1 MPHVYEIKS
10 PVGLVSQSILDRYN
24 AKAQRFAQTGHLRTV
39 YDQILIIRHGSCHMG
54 HILEPLLAGE
64 AIGITVKCMDGQFE
78 VSEWCLHHS
87 DILLR
92 LLEGTFECD
101 RY

>member
-1 MPHVYEIKS
+1 
-10 PVGLVSQSILDRYN
+10 
-24 AKAQRFAQTGHLRTV
+24 
-39 YDQILIIRHGSCHMG
+39 MG
-54 HILEPLLAGE
+54 HILEPMLAGE

-92 LLEGTFECD
+92 LLEGTFQCD